1 MTIEIPDLKEGEV
14 YHAKT
19 IYFDDTDTIGIFDD
33 KQRLLRALEFVDDS
47 KSLEIDVVKINH
59 SDYVKDSQLYVRMSV
74 NFDVHGKVDDQCSV
88 YFFVAES
95 DYLSQKP
102 GLLFEYSTDRWL
114 KTFAPVKDIPHAKR
128 IAKQLAYICNRQ
140 IVNNGEFLHRSSQH
154 YYWTPENWK
163 YID

>member
-1 MTIEIPDLKEGEV
+1 MTIEIPDLNEGEV

-59 SDYVKDSQLYVRMSV
+59 SDYVKDSPLYVRMSV
-74 NFDVHGKVDDQCSV
+74 YFDDNGKIYHHSSKY
-88 YFFVAES
+88 YFVSEKEYACR
-95 DYLSQKP
+95 KP
-102 GLLFEYSTDRWL
+102 GLLFEYVTNRSF
-114 KTFAPVKDIPHAKR
+114 KAFASVKDIAHAKR
-128 IAKQLAYICNRQ
+128 IAQQLAEICNEK
-140 IVNNGEFLHRSSQH
+140 IVTSGEFLHNSMHH